1 MGKSRKVICTCG
13 CGRFVSHPT
22 RRAHVAKVTKS
33 AGECSADRVAGN
45 KCQRSTSTE
54 SDVDQQMQNKRR
66 CTTPIQDNILPSGDF
81 EPLLSDDGNNDV
93 VPSTPQSA
101 RVAERNMNALFQ
113 ENPPPMAT
121 AGSRWEEESSDEDE
135 QNSKAERH
143 DSENK
148 EEGAIGNKD
157 GEDEEEREDD
167 SGSERES
174 EGEGEGEDEEE
185 NEDRNGEH
193 DGRNELRRLTMDEA
207 GTSVWDGMD
216 DERLRLIMAFGW
228 FLAIRVLSSADSI

>member
-1 MGKSRKVICTCG
+1 
-13 CGRFVSHPT
+13 
-22 RRAHVAKVTKS
+22 
-33 AGECSADRVAGN
+33 
-45 KCQRSTSTE
+45 
-54 SDVDQQMQNKRR
+54 
-66 CTTPIQDNILPSGDF
+66 
-81 EPLLSDDGNNDV
+81 
-93 VPSTPQSA
+93 
-101 RVAERNMNALFQ
+101 
-113 ENPPPMAT
+113 MAT